1 MKNFYYL
8 LLAFSLILPYSC
20 NKNGG
25 MEDNIKM
32 ADPATGSSYFEI
44 DQLKPADYA
53 AIKDLKE
60 GEISEP
66 VESTDNEGYQQG
78 RQGNTVYKI
87 ICVDKIVPAHPASFT
102 NDYTELQARVQNQR
116 QMQAIDDFL
125 EKRIKDTYIVID
137 PMYKECPFNREVW
150 QTKFQ

>member
-1 MKNFYYL
+1 VDDEMSFT
-8 LLAFSLILPYSC
+8 LAARFFSEDPATRT
-20 NKNGG
+20 NGG
-25 MEDNIKM
+25 QM

-87 ICVDKIVPAHPASFT
+87 IRVDKIVPAHPASFQ
-102 NDYTELQARVQNQR
+102 NDYTDLLSRVQNQR

-137 PMYKECPFNREVW
+137 PMFKECPFNREVW
-150 QTKFQ
+150 QTKVQ